1 MMLARVADSLYWCGR
16 YIERAENV
24 ARIVMMTSD
33 FCVELDGLDEGLAQ
47 AEWNGVLR
55 ALLGPK
61 APQIH
66 YSPDDGMSLPFFRA
80 LLTNGLNT
88 ASVRHSVE
96 RARDN
101 ARSVGEA
108 LTREVYTSLNALG
121 QELQRLDEE
130 GMGDPA
136 TGHEAVSEIHLRILT
151 LLGAIEHTLTRDAGW
166 TYLKL
171 GEAME
176 RAQRT
181 ATILRLRLP
190 ALLIG
195 DEHDPT
201 LRYALARQL
210 LLSLASLENFR
221 RVHGAGLEPEQV
233 TRFMLF
239 DTAAPRALACCAER
253 MLRAYE
259 SLPSSDPGVV
269 ASRRAIGRL
278 HAELQYEEET
288 VMQGATDGT
297 FFDTALARLYEAHE
311 ATTRHRKPD

>member
-24 ARIVMMTSD
+24 ARLLMMTSD

-55 ALLGPK
+55 ALQGPK
-61 APQIH
+61 APQIP
-66 YSPDDGMSLPFFRA
+66 YSPENGMSLPFFRA
-80 LLTNGLNT
+80 LLTNGLNP

-121 QELQRLDEE
+121 QELQRLDAE
-130 GMGDPA
+130 GMNDPA
-136 TGHEAVSEIHLRILT
+136 SGHEAVNAIHLRILT

-201 LRYALARQL
+201 LQYALARERVL
-210 LLSLASLENFR
+210 DRAEER
-221 RVHGAGLEPEQV
+221 EDAEMDRVHRLV
-233 TRFMLF
+233 
-239 DTAAPRALACCAER
+239 AAR
-253 MLRAYE
+253 
-259 SLPSSDPGVV
+259 GVV
-269 ASRRAIGRL
+269 
-278 HAELQYEEET
+278 
-288 VMQGATDGT
+288 
-297 FFDTALARLYEAHE
+297 
-311 ATTRHRKPD
+311 